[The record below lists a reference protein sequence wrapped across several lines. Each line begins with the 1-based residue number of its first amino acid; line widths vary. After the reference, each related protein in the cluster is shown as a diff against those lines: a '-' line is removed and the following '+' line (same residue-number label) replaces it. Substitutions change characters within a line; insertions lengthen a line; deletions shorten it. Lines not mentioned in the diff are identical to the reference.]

1 MVRGGHNFK
10 VDYKVD
16 IKRVH
21 RGVTREYF
29 NYRVIY
35 LILTQQKGCC
45 EHI

>member
-1 MVRGGHNFK
+1 MDLGKVSNDSSMVRGDHNFK

-29 NYRVIY
+29 
-35 LILTQQKGCC
+35 K
-45 EHI
+45 